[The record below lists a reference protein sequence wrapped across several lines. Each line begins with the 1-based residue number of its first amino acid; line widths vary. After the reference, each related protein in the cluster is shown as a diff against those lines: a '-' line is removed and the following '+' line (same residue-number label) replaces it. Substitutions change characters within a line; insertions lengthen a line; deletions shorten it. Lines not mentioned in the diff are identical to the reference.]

1 MNFYI
6 WIAQIILA
14 LIFFGSGLA
23 KLTMSKEK
31 MTATG
36 QTGAASQPLSLV
48 RFVAFCEVLGAVG
61 VIAPTALGID
71 RFLTPLA
78 ALGFAI
84 IMIGAARI
92 HSRLKEPKAV
102 VVNIVLL
109 GLSIFVACGR
119 WVSP

>member
-1 MNFYI
+1 MNLYI
-6 WIAQIILA
+6 WIAQIPLA
-14 LIFFGSGLA
+14 LIFLGSGLA

-31 MTATG
+31 MRATG
-36 QTGAASQPLSLV
+36 QTGAASQPLVLV
-48 RFVAFCEVLGAVG
+48 RSVAFCEVLGAVG
-61 VIAPTALGID
+61 VIAPTALGIY

-109 GLSIFVACGR
+109 GILCSLPAADG
-119 WVSP
+119 